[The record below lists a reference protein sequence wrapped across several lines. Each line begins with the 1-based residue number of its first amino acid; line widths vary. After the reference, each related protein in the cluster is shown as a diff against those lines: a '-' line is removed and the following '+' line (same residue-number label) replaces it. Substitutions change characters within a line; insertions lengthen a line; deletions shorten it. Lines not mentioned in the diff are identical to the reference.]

1 MKPQREFLAERPL
14 AEHCAELL
22 RQGPGPDE
30 LLPLIKRM
38 GERYARRLS
47 GALAPLLG
55 GEAPMVSCTTPRETT
70 LDSLHQ
76 SIASLAA
83 NSLMAVGDAKTPM
96 LVSIEAEPMLRIV
109 DRAFGGKGEAP
120 APLPKSFPMAAELM
134 LSRMETM
141 LADNLSAAV
150 TATAGGARGGQT
162 PELSAIRR
170 DGNLAMLAPFAES
183 TPLAMWTMEVDDGG
197 VLPWL
202 ITFAMPFA
210 SLARLFGYSDAG
222 VVTMAQSAPRAPADP
237 SSAPFG
243 DVPVSVSAILV
254 DMRISFPTIAT
265 LAPGVVL
272 PVAVARQVPL
282 RVGDSTI
289 AYGTVGT
296 MDDRVAVQIN
306 QAFADNRSAQ

>member
-38 GERYARRLS
+38 GERFARRLS

-70 LDSLHQ
+70 LESLHQ

-83 NSLMAVGDAKTPM
+83 NSLIAVGDAKTPM

-134 LSRMETM
+134 LTRMETM

-162 PELSAIRR
+162 PELAAIRR
-170 DGNLAMLAPFAES
+170 DGNLAMLAPFAEA